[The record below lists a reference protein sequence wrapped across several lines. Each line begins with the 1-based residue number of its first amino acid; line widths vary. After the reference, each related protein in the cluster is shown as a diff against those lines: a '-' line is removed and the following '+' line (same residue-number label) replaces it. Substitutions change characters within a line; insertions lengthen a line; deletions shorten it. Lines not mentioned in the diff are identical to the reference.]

1 MRNPIQYLVV
11 SALVAAPLL
20 VGSQSLAQALTTFA
34 SVDTTTN
41 QTLTFINNGILSSFG
56 TTSVSVPVVFT
67 YKIVNDYGGI
77 NVSIPSTMT
86 ITSSVTGGAGGYN
99 QQINNIQMSITANTA
114 VNGKT
119 NLLRMTNS
127 TGRLADPFL
136 GGSGAA
142 NFLGSTSS
150 GSVVGFSSDFLNFS
164 NTTARAFNFALNSVT
179 PVTNLNAN
187 GYMDTFISSG
197 VGNFASNPAPQATV
211 PEPGTLGLLALT
223 ALPAVVG
230 LRLRR
235 RKA

>member
-1 MRNPIQYLVV
+1 MRNLIFYLVV
-11 SALVAAPLL
+11 PAIVAAPLV
-20 VGSQSLAQALTTFA
+20 VGSRSQAQALTTFA

-41 QTLTFINNGILSSFG
+41 QTLTFINAGTLSTFG

-99 QQINNIQMSITANTA
+99 QQINSIQMSITANTP

-119 NLLRMTNS
+119 NLLRLVNS

-150 GSVVGFSSDFLNFS
+150 GSIVGFSSDFLDFS

-179 PVTNLNAN
+179 PTTNLNGN

-197 VGNFASNPAPQATV
+197 IGNFASNPAPLATV

-223 ALPAVVG
+223 ALPMLG
-230 LRLRR
+230 LLRR
-235 RKA
+235 RKL

>member
-1 MRNPIQYLVV
+1 MRKSTIYLFV

-20 VGSQSLAQALTTFA
+20 VGSRSHAQALTTFA

-41 QTLTFINNGILSSFG
+41 QTLTFFNNGTLSTFG
-56 TTSVSVPVVFT
+56 TTSASVPVFFT

-77 NVSIPSTMT
+77 NVSIPATMT

-99 QQINNIQMSITANTA
+99 QQINNVQMSITANTA

-119 NLLRMTNS
+119 NLLSMTNS

-179 PVTNLNAN
+179 PVTNVNAN

-197 VGNFASNPAPQATV
+197 VGNFASNPAPFAVV
-211 PEPGTLGLLALT
+211 PEPGTLGLLALP
-223 ALPAVVG
+223 ALAIG

-235 RKA
+235 RRA